1 MIFNTTFYFFKKGY
15 IQWITIQDD
24 SMKFNRSHYIE
35 NINPSMKGQEVTLG
49 GWVEDLRKMGKMTF
63 LTLRDS
69 TGITQIILT
78 DDVMESTNDIT
89 RQSVARVVGKVQDTK
104 ARDFECEIKAT
115 EINIL
120 ANAIHPLP
128 IDPIGRLESHIDN
141 RLNSR
146 ALDMRNQKTSSIFK
160 IRHHVL
166 VSLRQAFLEKQFTE
180 ITTPKIIGSASE
192 GGANLFSLDY
202 FGKQAYLA
210 QSPQLYKE
218 QMTIGLERVFEI
230 ATFYRAEKS
239 HTGRHLSE
247 FTSVDMEAAFMNYV
261 DTMNVLEDLIIHTFK
276 HVSENCKSEQEIIG
290 NKIIIPNK
298 PFEKITY
305 SEALDELNKKDVKL
319 KFGDDLLDSHLRIVG
334 ENHPGF
340 YFLTDWPI
348 KLKPFYI
355 MENQDNPE
363 ISESF
368 DLQFGYLELSSGG
381 TRLHNPEK
389 IKMRLTEQG
398 LDPTK
403 FSEHLQAFDWGM
415 PPHAGWGLGLERLL
429 TIIIG
434 IDNVR
439 EVILYPRDPER
450 LKP

>member
-1 MIFNTTFYFFKKGY
+1 MISVKSDRT
-15 IQWITIQDD
+15 
-24 SMKFNRSHYIE
+24 HYIE
-35 NINPSMKGQEVTLG
+35 NINRDMIGQEVILG

-63 LTLRDS
+63 LTLRDA

-78 DDVMESTNDIT
+78 SDVMKSIGDIT
-89 RQSVARVVGKVQDTK
+89 RQSVVRVTGKIQDTR
-104 ARDFECEIKAT
+104 ARDFECEIKAD

-120 ANAIHPLP
+120 AKAVHPLP

-146 ALDMRNQKTSSIFK
+146 ALDMRNQKTASIFK
-160 IRHHVL
+160 VRHHVL
-166 VSLRQAFLEKQFTE
+166 ASLRKTLLEKKFIE

-230 ATFYRAEKS
+230 ASFYRAEKS

-247 FTSVDMEAAFMNYV
+247 FTSVDIEAAFMNYTDV
-261 DTMNVLEDLIIHTFK
+261 MNVLEDLVVDTFK
-276 HVSENCKSEQEIIG
+276 YVFENCKKELEIIG
-290 NKIIIPNK
+290 NKTITSDH

-305 SEALDELNKKDVKL
+305 SQALDELKEKDVKL
-319 KFGDDLLDSHLRIVG
+319 EFGDDLLDSHLRILG
-334 ENHPGF
+334 ENHPSF

-355 MENQDNPE
+355 TEKQDNVE
-363 ISESF
+363 LSESF
-368 DLQFGYLELSSGG
+368 DLQYGYLELSSGG
-381 TRLHNPEK
+381 SRLHNPEK
-389 IKMRLTEQG
+389 IKSRLKEQN
-398 LDPTK
+398 LDPSK
-403 FSEHLQAFDWGM
+403 FSDHLQAFDWGM

-429 TIIIG
+429 TIILG

>member
-1 MIFNTTFYFFKKGY
+1 ML
-15 IQWITIQDD
+15 
-24 SMKFNRSHYIE
+24 FNRTHNIE
-35 NINPSMKGQEVTLG
+35 DVNANMKDQDVILA

-63 LTLRDS
+63 LTLRDV

-78 DDVMESTNDIT
+78 DELTKAVEGIT
-89 RQSVARVVGKVQDTK
+89 RQSVVRVTGKVQDTR
-104 ARDFECEIKAT
+104 ARDFEYEIKAN
-115 EINIL
+115 EISIL
-120 ANAIHPLP
+120 AKAVYPLP

-141 RLNSR
+141 RLNTR
-146 ALDMRNQKTSSIFK
+146 ALDMRNQKTASIFK

-166 VSLRQAFLEKQFTE
+166 ASLRKTLSEKKFIE

-230 ATFYRAEKS
+230 ASFYRAEKS

-247 FTSVDMEAAFMNYV
+247 FTSVDIEAAFMNYTDV
-261 DTMNVLEDLIIHTFK
+261 MNVLEDLVVDTFK
-276 HVSENCKSEQEIIG
+276 YVSENCKKELEIIG
-290 NKIIIPNK
+290 NKTITPDH

-305 SEALDELNKKDVKL
+305 SQALDELKEKDVKL
-319 KFGDDLLDSHLRIVG
+319 EFGDDLLDSHLRILG
-334 ENHPGF
+334 ENHPSF

-355 MENQDNPE
+355 AEKQDNVE
-363 ISESF
+363 LSESF
-368 DLQFGYLELSSGG
+368 DLQCGYLELSSGG
-381 TRLHNPEK
+381 SRLHNPEK
-389 IKMRLTEQG
+389 IKSRLKEQN
-398 LDPTK
+398 LDPSK

-429 TIIIG
+429 TIILG

>member
-1 MIFNTTFYFFKKGY
+1 MI
-15 IQWITIQDD
+15 
-24 SMKFNRSHYIE
+24 SMNLDRTHYVE
-35 NINPSMKGQEVTLG
+35 DINAGMKGQDVILG

-63 LTLRDS
+63 LTLRDV
-69 TGITQIILT
+69 TGIIQIILT
-78 DDVMESTNDIT
+78 DDVMKSIEDIT
-89 RQSVARVVGKVQDTK
+89 RQSVVRVTGKIQDTK
-104 ARDFECEIKAT
+104 ARDFECEIKADGIDVLT
-115 EINIL
+115 K
-120 ANAIHPLP
+120 AVHPLP

-146 ALDMRNQKTSSIFK
+146 ALDMRNQKTASIFK
-160 IRHHVL
+160 VRHHVL
-166 VSLRQAFLEKQFTE
+166 ASLRKTLLEKKFIE

-230 ATFYRAEKS
+230 ASFYRAEKS

-247 FTSVDMEAAFMNYV
+247 FTSVDIEAAFMDYTDV
-261 DTMNVLEDLIIHTFK
+261 MNVLEDLVLNTFK
-276 HVSENCKSEQEIIG
+276 YVSENCKEEQKILGNEIT
-290 NKIIIPNK
+290 IPNS
-298 PFEKITY
+298 PFKKITY
-305 SEALDELNKKDVKL
+305 SEALEELNRKDVKL
-319 KFGDDLLDSHLRIVG
+319 EFGDDLLDSHLRIIG

-340 YFLTDWPI
+340 YFITDWPI

-355 MENQDNPE
+355 MEKEDTPE

-381 TRLHNPEK
+381 SRLHNPEK
-389 IKMRLTEQG
+389 IKARLSEQD
-398 LDPTK
+398 LDPAT
-403 FSEHLQAFDWGM
+403 FSEHLQTFDWGM

-429 TIIIG
+429 TVILG